1 MCLQIIAKKFSVA
14 CPLFDPAVFEHTHD
28 AINGTLNSTV
38 DHVTEEMLVGNMS
51 SLSTSI
57 GKTLNDLM
65 NSTEPFFLHPEQEK
79 GAKELYETYGPQEC
93 KAEPFALTNRV
104 SYFNLGL

>member
-14 CPLFDPAVFEHTHD
+14 CPLFDPAVFEHSHD
-28 AINGTLNSTV
+28 AINGTLNGTV
-38 DHVTEEMLVGNMS
+38 DHVTQEMLVENIS

-57 GKTLNDLM
+57 V

-93 KAEPFALTNRV
+93 KAEPFALTSRV
-104 SYFNLGL
+104 SYFIIIL